1 MLQTTS
7 DQVIYK
13 TRAVGPSTFVKAPL
27 LPTARQLRKRWNQRI
42 QLLGNDIAFFD
53 QSPGRYRLIN
63 HAVVVGQLASIQ
75 QIKLPPFKVNK
86 LILIL
91 EKYLHQ
97 PPLRPALEPWQFC
110 WGQLAARSQGNL
122 GFCQRYCARPNL
134 RHLPALPA
142 LRDAWL

>member
-42 QLLGNDIAFFD
+42 QLLGNGIAFFD

-97 PPLRPALEPWQFC
+97 PPLRPTPGLWPILF
-110 WGQLAARSQGNL
+110 SSIP
-122 GFCQRYCARPNL
+122 Y
-134 RHLPALPA
+134 
-142 LRDAWL
+142 

>member
-13 TRAVGPSTFVKAPL
+13 TRAVGPSTFIKAPL

-42 QLLGNDIAFFD
+42 QLLGNGIAFFD

-86 LILIL
+86 LL
-91 EKYLHQ
+91 ELDVIAQ
-97 PPLRPALEPWQFC
+97 SPP
-110 WGQLAARSQGNL
+110 
-122 GFCQRYCARPNL
+122 YVI
-134 RHLPALPA
+134 HLPTFVGTC
-142 LRDAWL
+142 